1 MAGRNDEQHF
11 SGIPTIGIDRSKFK
25 RPFSHKTTFD
35 MGKLIPFYVDSDVLP
50 GDTHKMSTSMVIRLL
65 APAVPIMDN
74 LFLDTYYFFVP
85 SRLCWNNFKM
95 HTGEN
100 KKGTWAQTVETER
113 PHLIVP
119 STGYDQN
126 AVATYMGIPQGAEFA
141 GNTFDREAI
150 TAYCMTWNEWFRDQ
164 NVVAPLELNL
174 NDGDTTGSNDD
185 PRLGGTVLPVYKFH
199 DAFTSALPQPQ
210 KGDAITTP
218 LGVSA
223 PVKGVAPIK
232 TIDHLEDNNG
242 SVFNWD
248 SAIYD
253 MGWRKTQ
260 SSDNNVTNGIPIA
273 ANTSKTTQRNG
284 DLYANG
290 TYGIIPMNL
299 AAFAS
304 TQDDDRFWYK
314 STMYADLTN
323 ATAATINALRIAFA
337 TQRILEKDARGGTR
351 FREVIKNHFNTTIAD
366 ARSQIPEYI
375 GGATRV
381 PINITQVTQTSA
393 TDTTSPQGNPGATS
407 LTATSDNSVTYSAQ
421 EWGTIIGLLCVRQDH
436 TYQQGINRMWKKR
449 RRLDQYWPALA
460 NLGEVPVYA
469 SELKATANGG
479 NDSVIFGYQEAW
491 YWYRYLPGYVS
502 GELSSLYAQSL
513 DVWHL
518 GDEYTDTPVL
528 SDEFLRETKQ
538 YLDRSLLTNTHHQFL
553 ADIFVENIAVRP
565 MPIYSIPGLID
576 HM

>member
-11 SGIPTIGIDRSKFK
+11 SGVPTIGIDRSKFK

-50 GDTHKMSTSMVIRLL
+50 GDTHKITTSMVIRLL
-65 APAVPIMDN
+65 DMAVPIMDN
-74 LFLDTYYFFVP
+74 LYLDTYYFFIP
-85 SRLCWNNFKM
+85 SRLSWKNFKRHM
-95 HTGEN
+95 GEN
-100 KKGTWAQTVETER
+100 TTGAWAVTTETER
-113 PHLIVP
+113 PHIIIP
-119 STGYDQN
+119 TGGYDQN
-126 AVATYMGIPQGAEFA
+126 AVATYMGIPQGASVE
-141 GNTFDREAI
+141 GCTFDREAI
-150 TAYCMTWNEWFRDQ
+150 TAYCLTWNEWFRDQ
-164 NVVAPLELNL
+164 NVVAPLQLNL
-174 NDGDTTGSNDD
+174 DDGDTMGSNTD

-199 DAFTSALPQPQ
+199 DCFTSALPQPQ
-210 KGDAITTP
+210 KGEAINMP

-223 PVKGVAPIK
+223 PVIG
-232 TIDHLEDNNG
+232 NG
-242 SVFNWD
+242 SSPQIALSTSPNVLTPIT
-248 SAIYD
+248 SGGTYS
-253 MGWRKTQ
+253 TQ
-260 SSDNNVTNGIPIA
+260 PTNLLSTNTTIA
-273 ANTSKTTQRNG
+273 ASGTKTPIVWSKNQNTSG
-284 DLYANG
+284 L
-290 TYGIIPMNL
+290 I
-299 AAFAS
+299 
-304 TQDDDRFWYK
+304 
-314 STMYADLTN
+314 ADLTQ
-323 ATAATINALRIAFA
+323 ATAATVNALRLAFA

-393 TDTTSPQGNPGATS
+393 TNATSPQGNPGATS
-407 LTATSDNSVTYSAQ
+407 LTTNTDDSVTYSAQ

-449 RRLDQYWPALA
+449 RRLDQYWTALA
-460 NLGEVPVYA
+460 NLGEIPVYA
-469 SELKATANGG
+469 SELYATKNGG
-479 NDSVIFGYQEAW
+479 NDDVVYAYQEAW
-491 YWYRYLPGYVS
+491 YWYRYLPGYIS

-518 GDEYTDTPVL
+518 GDEYADTPIL

-565 MPIYSIPGLID
+565 MPIYSVPGLID

>member
-11 SGIPTIGIDRSKFK
+11 AGVPTIGIDRSKFK

-50 GDTHKMSTSMVIRLL
+50 GDTHKMTTSMVIRLL

-74 LFLDTYYFFVP
+74 LYLDTYYFFIP
-85 SRLCWNNFKM
+85 SRLCWNNFKK
-95 HTGEN
+95 HVGEN
-100 KKGTWAQTVETER
+100 TTGAWAQTVETER
-113 PHLIVP
+113 PHIIVP
-119 STGYDQN
+119 SGGYDQN
-126 AVATYMGIPQGAEFA
+126 AVATYMGIPQGAQVA
-141 GNTFDREAI
+141 GCTFDREAI

-164 NVVAPLELNL
+164 NIVAPLELNL
-174 NDGDTTGSNDD
+174 NDGDTMGSNSD

-199 DAFTSALPQPQ
+199 DCFTSALPQPQ
-210 KGDAITTP
+210 KGEAIKMP

-223 PVKGVAPIK
+223 P
-232 TIDHLEDNNG
+232 LYG
-242 SVFNWD
+242 SVVKSDVPSGIAYVSALAPSNTTGEKLNQQTSPSTGGYSLTVYKD
-248 SAIYD
+248 SALTD
-253 MGWRKTQ
+253 
-260 SSDNNVTNGIPIA
+260 A
-273 ANTSKTTQRNG
+273 
-284 DLYANG
+284 
-290 TYGIIPMNL
+290 
-299 AAFAS
+299 
-304 TQDDDRFWYK
+304 
-314 STMYADLTN
+314 YADLTQ
-323 ATAATINALRIAFA
+323 ATAATVNALRLAFA

-393 TDTTSPQGNPGATS
+393 TDATSPQGNPGATS
-407 LTATSDNSVTYSAQ
+407 LTTNTDDSVTYSAQ
-421 EWGTIIGLLCVRQDH
+421 EWGTIIGLLCIRQDH

-449 RRLDQYWPALA
+449 RRLDQYWASLA

-469 SELKATANGG
+469 SELYATANGG
-479 NDSVIFGYQEAW
+479 NDNVVLGYQEAW
-491 YWYRYLPGYVS
+491 YWYRYLPGYIS

-518 GDEYTDTPVL
+518 GDEYSDTPIL

-565 MPIYSIPGLID
+565 IPIYSVPGLID

>member
-1 MAGRNDEQHF
+1 
-11 SGIPTIGIDRSKFK
+11 
-25 RPFSHKTTFD
+25 

-50 GDTHKMSTSMVIRLL
+50 GDTHKMTTSMVIRLL

-74 LFLDTYYFFVP
+74 LYLDTYFFFIP

-95 HTGEN
+95 HMGEN
-100 KKGTWAQTVETER
+100 TSGAWAQTVETER

-119 STGYDQN
+119 TGGYDQN
-126 AVATYMGIPQGAEFA
+126 AVATYMGIPQGAKVE
-141 GNTFDREAI
+141 GCTYDREAI
-150 TAYCMTWNEWFRDQ
+150 TAYCLTWNEWFRDQ

-174 NDGDTTGSNDD
+174 DDGDTTGSNSD
-185 PRLGGTVLPVYKFH
+185 PRLGGEVLPVYKFH
-199 DAFTSALPQPQ
+199 DCFTSALPQPQ
-210 KGDAITTP
+210 KGEAINMP

-223 PVKGVAPIK
+223 PIIGTNSGNITNTYPQ
-232 TIDHLEDNNG
+232 DNNLIG
-242 SVFNWD
+242 EKIGIFRTQQ
-248 SAIYD
+248 SA
-253 MGWRKTQ
+253 Q
-260 SSDNNVTNGIPIA
+260 SKSGAYSITNGSLL
-273 ANTSKTTQRNG
+273 TSPG
-284 DLYANG
+284 AIGLE
-290 TYGIIPMNL
+290 
-299 AAFAS
+299 
-304 TQDDDRFWYK
+304 
-314 STMYADLTN
+314 ADLTE
-323 ATAATINALRIAFA
+323 ATAATINALRLAFA

-393 TDTTSPQGNPGATS
+393 TDATSPQGNPGATS
-407 LTATSDNSVTYSAQ
+407 LTTNTDDTVTYSAQ
-421 EWGTIIGLLCVRQDH
+421 EWGTIIGLLCIRQDH

-449 RRLDQYWPALA
+449 RRLDQYWTALA
-460 NLGEVPVYA
+460 NLGEIPVYA
-469 SELKATANGG
+469 SELMATKNGG
-479 NDSVIFGYQEAW
+479 TDSVVFGYQEAW
-491 YWYRYLPGYVS
+491 YWYRYLPGYIS

-518 GDEYTDTPVL
+518 GDEYSDVPVL

-565 MPIYSIPGLID
+565 MPIYSVPGLID

>member
-1 MAGRNDEQHF
+1 
-11 SGIPTIGIDRSKFK
+11 
-25 RPFSHKTTFD
+25 

-50 GDTHKMSTSMVIRLL
+50 GDTHKMTTSMVIRLL

-74 LFLDTYYFFVP
+74 LYLDTYFFFIP
-85 SRLCWNNFKM
+85 SRLCWNNFKK
-95 HTGEN
+95 HVGEN
-100 KKGTWAQTVETER
+100 TSGAWAQTVETER
-113 PHLIVP
+113 PHIIVP
-119 STGYDQN
+119 NGGYDQN
-126 AVATYMGIPQGAEFA
+126 AVATYMGIPQGASVQ
-141 GNTFDREAI
+141 GCTFDREAI
-150 TAYCMTWNEWFRDQ
+150 TAYCLTWNEWFRDQ
-164 NVVAPLELNL
+164 NVVAPLQLNL
-174 NDGDTTGSNDD
+174 TDGDTMGSNTD

-199 DAFTSALPQPQ
+199 DCFTSALPQPQ
-210 KGDAITTP
+210 KGEAINMP
-218 LGVSA
+218 LGIS
-223 PVKGVAPIK
+223 APIK
-232 TIDHLEDNNG
+232 ATSATNYTVNVFGNG
-242 SVFNWD
+242 KSLGFTNGTQNGTLAPAATANYQAVSIHSGNVPSNVGTTQTAQGDFTVN
-248 SAIYD
+248 
-253 MGWRKTQ
+253 KTVGI
-260 SSDNNVTNGIPIA
+260 VTNA
-273 ANTSKTTQRNG
+273 ANSGLTGNVAATTI
-284 DLYANG
+284 AN
-290 TYGIIPMNL
+290 N
-299 AAFAS
+299 
-304 TQDDDRFWYK
+304 
-314 STMYADLTN
+314 MYADLTQ
-323 ATAATINALRIAFA
+323 ATAATVNALRLAFA

-351 FREVIKNHFNTTIAD
+351 FREIIKNHFNTTIAD

-393 TDTTSPQGNPGATS
+393 TDSTSPQGNPGATS
-407 LTATSDNSVTYSAQ
+407 LTTNTDDSVTYSAQ

-449 RRLDQYWPALA
+449 KRLDQYWAALA
-460 NLGEVPVYA
+460 NLGEGPVYA

-479 NDSVIFGYQEAW
+479 NDKVVFGYQEAW
-491 YWYRYLPGYVS
+491 YWYRYLPGYIS

-565 MPIYSIPGLID
+565 MPIYSVPGLID

>member
-11 SGIPTIGIDRSKFK
+11 SGVPTIGIDRSKFT
-25 RPFSHKTTFD
+25 RPFSHKTTFN

-50 GDTHKMSTSMVIRLL
+50 GDTHKMTTSMVIRLL

-74 LFLDTYYFFVP
+74 LYLDTYFFFIP
-85 SRLCWNNFKM
+85 SRLCWNNFKQF
-95 HTGEN
+95 TGEN
-100 KKGTWAQTVETER
+100 TQGAWAVTTETER
-113 PHLIVP
+113 PHIIVP
-119 STGYDQN
+119 TGGYDQN
-126 AVATYMGIPQGAEFA
+126 AVATYMGIPQGAQVE
-141 GNTFDREAI
+141 GCTFDREAI
-150 TAYCMTWNEWFRDQ
+150 TAYCLTWNEWFRDQ
-164 NVVAPLELNL
+164 NVVAPLQLNL
-174 NDGDTTGSNDD
+174 DDGDTTGSNSD
-185 PRLGGTVLPVYKFH
+185 PRLGGEVLPVYKFH
-199 DAFTSALPQPQ
+199 DCFTSALPQPQ
-210 KGDAITTP
+210 KGDAINMP
-218 LGVSA
+218 LGTSA
-223 PVKGVAPIK
+223 PVYPMA
-232 TIDHLEDNNG
+232 
-242 SVFNWD
+242 
-248 SAIYD
+248 
-253 MGWRKTQ
+253 
-260 SSDNNVTNGIPIA
+260 NGITNNPQHPITFSYTSGTNIGKKA
-273 ANTSKTTQRNG
+273 GNTSFHLG
-284 DLYANG
+284 AGAEAVADG
-290 TYGIIPMNL
+290 TAYDTGTVKGQIAPDNL
-299 AAFAS
+299 
-304 TQDDDRFWYK
+304 
-314 STMYADLTN
+314 YADLTQ
-323 ATAATINALRIAFA
+323 ATAATVNALRLAFA

-393 TDTTSPQGNPGATS
+393 TDSTSPQGNPGATS
-407 LTATSDNSVTYSAQ
+407 LTTNTDDSVTYSAQ

-469 SELKATANGG
+469 SELYATKNGAN
-479 NDSVIFGYQEAW
+479 DDVVFGYQEAW
-491 YWYRYLPGYVS
+491 YWYRYLPGYIS

-518 GDEYTDTPVL
+518 GDEYSDTPVL

-553 ADIFVENIAVRP
+553 ADIFVENTAVRP
-565 MPIYSIPGLID
+565 MPIYSVPGLID

>member
-1 MAGRNDEQHF
+1 MSGRNDEMHF
-11 SGIPTIGIDRSKFK
+11 AGVPTIGIDRSKFE
-25 RPFSHKTTFD
+25 RDMSHKTTFD

-50 GDTHKMSTSMVIRLL
+50 GDTHKMVTSMVVRLL

-74 LFLDTYYFFVP
+74 LYLDTYYFFIP
-85 SRLCWNNFKM
+85 SRLCWNNFKK
-95 HTGEN
+95 HIGEN
-100 KKGTWAQTVETER
+100 TSGAWTQTAETER

-126 AVATYMGIPQGAEFA
+126 AVATYMGIPQGTGVA
-141 GNTFDREAI
+141 GCTFDREAI
-150 TAYCMTWNEWFRDQ
+150 TAYCLTWNEWFRDQ

-174 NDGDTTGSNDD
+174 DDGDTTGSNTD

-199 DAFTSALPQPQ
+199 DCFTSALPQPQ
-210 KGDAITTP
+210 KGEAINMP
-218 LGVSA
+218 LGTTA
-223 PVKGVAPIK
+223 PVIGYDA
-232 TIDHLEDNNG
+232 NG
-242 SVFNWD
+242 NIQGPD
-248 SAIYD
+248 
-253 MGWRKTQ
+253 GT
-260 SSDNNVTNGIPIA
+260 NNVVFSLYTGNAQNYTLSNPQHRKYNG
-273 ANTSKTTQRNG
+273 TTQYG
-284 DLYANG
+284 SIVAEAGMFANEQ
-290 TYGIIPMNL
+290 TAL
-299 AAFAS
+299 
-304 TQDDDRFWYK
+304 
-314 STMYADLTN
+314 YADLTQ
-323 ATAATINALRIAFA
+323 ATAATVNALRLAFA

-351 FREVIKNHFNTTIAD
+351 MREIVKNHFQTTMAD
-366 ARSQIPEYI
+366 ARAQIPEYI
-375 GGATRV
+375 GGATRI

-407 LTATSDNSVTYSAQ
+407 LTTNTDDSVTYSAQ
-421 EWGTIIGLLCVRQDH
+421 EWGTIIGLMCIRQDH

-479 NDSVIFGYQEAW
+479 NDSTVFGYQEAW

-538 YLDRSLLTNTHHQFL
+538 YLDRSLLTTTHHQFL
-553 ADIFVENIAVRP
+553 ADILVKNIAVRP
-565 MPIYSIPGLID
+565 MPIYSVPGLID